1 MAGESSNRRASVR
14 RERQANV
21 PGGRPHRHIVKLSD
35 AEHEDL
41 TRRAA
46 EAGVSVPRLLVESAR
61 DSGRVEAGRAH
72 AAMRLLELDDQIRRI
87 GANVNQQTRHMHQ
100 VRGELAPDLVAAHLD
115 ALHAVVRACLS
126 VDATARWVMGKPPAV
141 TETSVVVE
149 ADLAVSEEW
158 AAAVDG
164 DIAGG

>member
-1 MAGESSNRRASVR
+1 MAGESPNRRAGVR

-46 EAGVSVPRLLVESAR
+46 EVGVSVPRLLVESAR
-61 DSGRVEAGRAH
+61 DSGKVEAGRAF
-72 AAMRLLELDDQIRRI
+72 AALQLLEFDDQIRRI

-100 VRGELAPDLVAAHLD
+100 VGGELAPDLVAAHIE

-126 VDATARWVMGKPPAV
+126 VDATARWVMGKGPAV
-141 TETSVVVE
+141 TEKSVSVE
-149 ADLAVSEEW
+149 QDLPVSEEW

-164 DIAGG
+164 EG

>member
-1 MAGESSNRRASVR
+1 MAGESPNRRAGVR

-46 EAGVSVPRLLVESAR
+46 EAGVSVPRLLVESAA
-61 DSGRVEAGRAH
+61 DSGKVEAGRAF
-72 AAMRLLELDDQIRRI
+72 AALQLLEFDDQIRRI

-100 VRGELAPDLVAAHLD
+100 VRGELAPDLVAAHIE

-126 VDATARWVMGKPPAV
+126 VDATARWVIGKGPAV
-141 TETSVVVE
+141 TEKSVSVE
-149 ADLAVSEEW
+149 QDLPVSEEW

-164 DIAGG
+164 EG